1 MMKDRPPIFDR
12 TDVPPRVPAALFRK
26 SLRRWQAEYK
36 AARAGGA
43 QSPPRTAGPRP
54 GP

>member
-1 MMKDRPPIFDR
+1 MTKDRPPIFDR
-12 TDVPPRVPAALFRK
+12 SEAPPRVPVALFRK

-36 AARAGGA
+36 AARAGTT
-43 QSPPRTAGPRP
+43 QDPPAAARPQP